1 MCVSNLKD
9 MLQAYGDGTLF
20 GEQYGEGPVRV
31 VFLHGW
37 DRSGKDF
44 AACATELAGSGVASV
59 ALDLPGFGASPLPLI
74 PGGARLYAELLVP
87 ALEKLSDGPL
97 VLVGHSFGGRIATV
111 LAAYH
116 PALVRGLVLT
126 GAPLVRR
133 TTTVRS
139 PWRYRMIR
147 SLYVRGM
154 VREKRMERARQRYG
168 STDYRNAQ
176 GLLRSI
182 LVATVN
188 ESYEKELARVQVP
201 VSLVW
206 GDEDTDVPVEI
217 AARAAAILNGAHS
230 FRSVAYVGHFL
241 PVQAPHELVVSI
253 LELLA

>member
-1 MCVSNLKD
+1 

-37 DRSGKDF
+37 ERSGKDF
-44 AACATELAGSGVASV
+44 ATCATELAGSGVASV
-59 ALDLPGFGASPLPLI
+59 ALDLPGFGSSPLPLI

-87 ALEKLSDGPL
+87 ALEKLSSEPL

-111 LAAYH
+111 LGAYH
-116 PALVRGLVLT
+116 PTLVRGLVLT

-133 TTTVRS
+133 VTTVKS
-139 PWRYRMIR
+139 PLGYRVIRWRYAK
-147 SLYVRGM
+147 GM
-154 VREKRMERARQRYG
+154 VSEKRMERARQRYG
-168 STDYRNAQ
+168 SADYRNSD

-188 ESYEKELARVQVP
+188 ESYEKELARIKAP
-201 VSLVW
+201 VALVW
-206 GDEDTDVPVEI
+206 GDDDRDVPVET
-217 AARAAAILNGAHS
+217 AARAAALLNCPHT
-230 FRSVAYVGHFL
+230 FRSVAFIGHFL
-241 PVQAPHELVVSI
+241 PMQSPHELVVSI

>member
-1 MCVSNLKD
+1 

-20 GEQYGEGPVRV
+20 GEQYGEGAVQV

-37 DRSGKDF
+37 QRSGKDF
-44 AACATELAGSGVASV
+44 EACATEIAASGVASV
-59 ALDLPGFGASPLPLI
+59 TFDLPGFGASPLPPI
-74 PGGARLYAELLVP
+74 PGGARLYAELVVP
-87 ALEKLSDGPL
+87 ALEKLGDGPL

-116 PALVRGLVLT
+116 PNLVRGLVLT
-126 GAPLVRR
+126 GVPLVRR
-133 TTTVRS
+133 TTTVKS
-139 PWRYRMIR
+139 PWRYRLVR
-147 SLYVRGM
+147 SLFAKGM

-168 STDYRNAQ
+168 SADYRNAE

-188 ESYEKELARVQVP
+188 ESYEKELARVKAP
-201 VSLVW
+201 VLLVW
-206 GDEDTDVPVEI
+206 GDEDIDVPVDI
-217 AARAAAILNGAHS
+217 GARAAAILTSPHT

-241 PVQAPHELVVSI
+241 PVQAPHELAVSV

>member
-1 MCVSNLKD
+1 

-20 GEQYGEGPVRV
+20 GEQYGEGPIRV

-37 DRSGKDF
+37 ERSGKDF
-44 AACATELAGSGVASV
+44 LACATELASSGVASV
-59 ALDLPGFGASPLPLI
+59 SLDLPGFGASPLPLI
-74 PGGARLYAELLVP
+74 PGGARLYAEILLP

-111 LAAYH
+111 LGAYH
-116 PALVRGLVLT
+116 PSLVQGLVLT

-133 TTTVRS
+133 TTTVKS
-139 PWRYRMIR
+139 PWRYRVVR
-147 SLYVRGM
+147 SLYARGM
-154 VREKRMERARQRYG
+154 VREKRMERARHRYG
-168 STDYRNAQ
+168 SADYRNCE

-188 ESYEKELARVQVP
+188 ESYEKELARVKAP

-206 GDEDTDVPVEI
+206 GDEDTDVPVET
-217 AARAAAILNGAHS
+217 AVRAAALLDCPHTM
-230 FRSVAYVGHFL
+230 RSVAHVGHFL
-241 PVQAPHELVVSI
+241 PVQAPHELVLSI